1 VRRFRRVSIPILA
14 AAALWAAATVQPAHG
29 QGPRPQRVAAG
40 DASMTPGTTNSAALA
55 ALRSWNTSV
64 TAMTN
69 AGQLR
74 SIRRESDPTVAG
86 RRHERLAQFH
96 RGVRV
101 FGGEM
106 VRQTNF
112 FGQVVSISGSYYPD
126 IGIDVTPAVAA
137 AIAPATLA
145 AAGHGTVLP
154 GTAPELTVLP
164 LDDGTYRLTWS
175 ARVTTGGDLTRLFVD
190 AMTGREVFSY
200 DDAWAQNGLHGAV
213 GSGTGV
219 AGDPLKMQAQ
229 LLNGTYLA
237 VDLNRP
243 GQNTTYDMK
252 GSFQRTNTILST
264 RAPAQS
270 DIASDADN
278 KWTDPAV
285 IAVQTYAGYTYD
297 YYKQVHNRSGIDGNN
312 LRLRL
317 LVNPAIPTDA
327 AHPPAGA
334 DLSYYENAFYAL
346 GGYAVFG
353 VGRIS
358 GQVVTKNWGGAIDIV
373 AHEIT
378 HGVTEFTS
386 NLIYLNES
394 GALNES
400 FSDMMGTAVEFR
412 SQSLGT
418 GPAKAEWLHGEDIYP
433 TVGRANRSLSDP
445 HSLGFPDHYSL
456 RVITSAD
463 SGGVHTNSSISN
475 HMFYLAINGG
485 VNRVSGLAVQGVGF
499 ANRVLIERA
508 VFRAFTL
515 LMPDNSTFSTCRAM
529 TIQAARDLYG
539 SGSPAETALT
549 QAWNAVGVF

>member
-1 VRRFRRVSIPILA
+1 
-14 AAALWAAATVQPAHG
+14 
-29 QGPRPQRVAAG
+29 
-40 DASMTPGTTNSAALA
+40 MTPGTTNTVALA
-55 ALRSWNTSV
+55 ALRSWNNNI

-74 SIRRESDPTVAG
+74 SMRRESDRIVAG

-101 FGGEM
+101 FGGEV

-112 FGQVVSISGSYYPD
+112 FGQVVSIFGTYYPD
-126 IGIDVTPAVAA
+126 IAIAVTPAVTA
-137 AIAPATLA
+137 AIAPKVLA
-145 AAGHGTVLP
+145 AAGHGTVVV

-164 LDDGTYRLTWS
+164 MDDGTYRLTWS
-175 ARVTTGGDLTRLFVD
+175 ARVIDAGDETRVFVD
-190 AMTGREVFSY
+190 ATTGQEVFSY
-200 DDAWAQNGLHGAV
+200 NDTWTQNGLRGAV

-219 AGDPLKMQAQ
+219 AGDPLKIQSE
-229 LLNGTYLA
+229 LLNGTFLA
-237 VDLNRP
+237 VDLNRS

-252 GSFQRTNTILST
+252 GSFQRTNTILAT

-270 DIASDADN
+270 DIASDPDN
-278 KWTDPAV
+278 KWGDPAV
-285 IAVQTYAGYTYD
+285 AAVQAYSGYTYD
-297 YYKQVHNRSGIDGNN
+297 YYKQVHNRSGIDGND

-317 LVNPAIPTDA
+317 LVNPAKPTDA
-327 AHPPAGA
+327 AHPPVGS
-334 DLSYYENAFYAL
+334 DPNYYENAFYSS

-358 GQVVTKNWGGAIDIV
+358 GQVFTKNWGGAIDIV

-386 NLIYLNES
+386 QLIYLNES

-412 SQSLGT
+412 SQPVGV
-418 GPAKAEWLHGEDIYP
+418 GPAKSDWLHGEDIYP
-433 TVGRANRSLSDP
+433 SFGPANRSMSDP
-445 HSLGFPDHYSL
+445 HSLGYPDHYSL
-456 RVITSAD
+456 RVITTSD
-463 SGGVHTNSSISN
+463 NGGVHTNSSISN
-475 HMFYLAINGG
+475 HAFYLAINGG
-485 VNRVSGLAVQGVGF
+485 VNRVSGIAVQGVGF

-508 VFRAFTL
+508 MFRAFTV
-515 LMPDNSTFSTCRAM
+515 LMPANSTFSTCRAM

-539 SGSPAETALT
+539 NGSPAEIALT

>member
-1 VRRFRRVSIPILA
+1 VRRSRRFSIPILA
-14 AAALWAAATVQPAHG
+14 ATALWAALTVQPAHG

-40 DASMTPGTTNSAALA
+40 EVSMTPGTSNGAALA
-55 ALRSWNTSV
+55 ALRSWNTNV

-74 SIRRESDPTVAG
+74 SIRRESDPIVAG
-86 RRHERLAQFH
+86 HRHEHLTQFH

-112 FGQVVSISGSYYPD
+112 FGQVVSIFGSYYPN
-126 IGIDVTPAVAA
+126 INIDVAPAVPA
-137 AIAPATLA
+137 AIAPKVLA
-145 AAGHGTVLP
+145 SAGHGTVVP
-154 GTAPELTVLP
+154 GTAAELTVLP

-175 ARVTTGGDLTRLFVD
+175 ARVANGGEMTRVFVD
-190 AMTGREVFSY
+190 ATTGQEVFSY
-200 DDAWAQNGLHGAV
+200 NDTWAQNGLHGAV

-219 AGDPLKMQAQ
+219 AGDPLKMQSQ
-229 LLNGTYLA
+229 VGNGTFLA

-252 GSFQRTNTILST
+252 GSFQRTNTILAT

-278 KWTDPAV
+278 KWGDTGV

-297 YYKQVHNRSGIDGNN
+297 YYKQVHNRSGIDGKD
-312 LRLRL
+312 LKLRL
-317 LVNPAIPTDA
+317 LVNPALPTDA
-327 AHPPAGA
+327 AHPPAG
-334 DLSYYENAFYAL
+334 STSTYYENAAYYSN
-346 GGYAVFG
+346 GYMVFG

-358 GQVVTKNWGGAIDIV
+358 GQVSTKNWGGAIDIV

-378 HGVTEFTS
+378 HGVTEFS
-386 NLIYLNES
+386 SDLIYLNES

-412 SQSLGT
+412 SQPLGV
-418 GPAKAEWLHGEDIYP
+418 GPAKSDWLHGEDIYP
-433 TVGRANRSLSDP
+433 QFGPANRSMSDP
-445 HSLGFPDHYSL
+445 HSLGDPDHYSVRL
-456 RVITSAD
+456 ITSGD

-508 VFRAFTL
+508 IFRAFTV
-515 LMPDNSTFSTCRAM
+515 LMPANSTFSTCRAA

-539 SGSPAETALT
+539 NGSPAETALT